1 MNPLVPIP
9 CHTWKVKGVPP
20 RTSWDCW
27 YTWTEKLLVW
37 TKADNIR
44 RERRVR
50 QCYRCHSTRRKTR
63 LIIVLLTSGIA
74 TNSCNRRCKLVLII
88 RVSRNGLDIS
98 SISYRITGSKTN
110 RGSTWCY
117 QVGKVIRSIHVKMA
131 RAPTICMKHCI
142 LLYVIHRESQKLSQV
157 AVLGCSSYTD
167 PFSLMFFTYSANF
180 HHVTRVCERSVLEC
194 NSSIKAM
201 RNWLKRSYRGRCMS
215 DEIKLARKL

>member
-1 MNPLVPIP
+1 MTSCIQSGYDRTLQNPLHSAKLPSSKINPLVPIP

-110 RGSTWCY
+110 RWSTWYY
-117 QVGKVIRSIHVKMA
+117 QVGKVIQSIHVK
-131 RAPTICMKHCI
+131 ISK
-142 LLYVIHRESQKLSQV
+142 
-157 AVLGCSSYTD
+157 
-167 PFSLMFFTYSANF
+167 
-180 HHVTRVCERSVLEC
+180 VCVCVCGGGGGGTQGTHQL
-194 NSSIKAM
+194 
-201 RNWLKRSYRGRCMS
+201 
-215 DEIKLARKL
+215 